1 MAYPDGQDDERGGPE
16 PRRPDLSDQ
25 LSPNRALQKS
35 VGSSG
40 SQRVGDSGPLANP
53 VVSFRDAPGTSTA
66 GGKDG

>member
-1 MAYPDGQDDERGGPE
+1 MVDDERGGRE
-16 PRRPDLSDQ
+16 PRQPDLSDQ

-53 VVSFRDAPGTSTA
+53 IVSFPDAPGEPPA
-66 GGKDG
+66 GEEGG